1 MKVLFLCTGNYYR
14 SRFAE
19 LLFNHLVSAAS
30 LPHHADSRALAL
42 ERGGGN
48 VGPIS
53 ASTADALTAK
63 GVKMP
68 ARHRSPRQA
77 SEADFVDFDLIIALK
92 EAEHRPLMTQRFPA
106 HAGRVQYWHV
116 HDLDAATPQEA
127 LAQIETN
134 VRQLI
139 GSLAGSAAAAPPLPG
154 VPERARKS
162 GQVPPVP
169 SPAESP
175 IPKTVSTRTPHS
187 LRGSSPGFLG
197 TPDVP
202 S

>member
-19 LLFNHLVSAAS
+19 MLFNHLVSEAG

-42 ERGGGN
+42 ERGGCN

-53 ASTADALTAK
+53 VNTAEALAAR
-63 GVKMP
+63 GVTMP
-68 ARHRSPRQA
+68 ARHRPPRQA
-77 SEADFVDFDLIIALK
+77 CEADFLAFDLIIALK
-92 EAEHRPLMTQRFPA
+92 EAEHRPLMALRFAA
-106 HAGRVQYWHV
+106 HAQRVQYWHV

-139 GSLAGSAAAAPPLPG
+139 VWLSVSPAAAPPLPG
-154 VPERARKS
+154 AAS
-162 GQVPPVP
+162 
-169 SPAESP
+169 
-175 IPKTVSTRTPHS
+175 
-187 LRGSSPGFLG
+187 F
-197 TPDVP
+197 
-202 S
+202 